1 MTGSG
6 VVIEKKR
13 ILSNAHVVLYASQ
26 VQVQANQAGDKLTAT
41 VEAIAPGMDLAI
53 LKLDDESFF
62 DSHPPLPRANTLPD
76 IKDAVMAY
84 GYPEGGTSLSIT
96 KGIVSRV
103 EFAPYYYPAAGLRIQ
118 IDAAINPGNSGGPA
132 VVNDKMIGLAFSHLS
147 MADNIG
153 YIIPTEEIEMF
164 LEDIADGHYTGKP
177 AMFDDL
183 QTLETPALR
192 PFLKIGKSVE
202 GIIVN
207 RTDITSASSPLK
219 KWDIITRIG
228 DATIDNQGMIK
239 LGTNLRVGFRYLI
252 PKVIK
257 NGKVPLTVVREGKEM
272 KVEVPVKAR
281 RPALIAGLEGAYPSY
296 FVFGPLVFS
305 TATTEFLGGL
315 LRNSSSTSPGLAAM
329 FGEMGSPLIR
339 RVGDLPAFEGEQLV
353 VVSSPFLPHKLA
365 QGYGNPLG
373 QVLKTINGVPIKN
386 LGHLVQGLR
395 DSKDEFI
402 VVEFDTRRGGETCVF
417 PRLDCLAATDE
428 ILTDNGV
435 RSQGSAD
442 MMAIWNAR
450 PAK

>member
-1 MTGSG
+1 
-6 VVIEKKR
+6 
-13 ILSNAHVVLYASQ
+13 
-26 VQVQANQAGDKLTAT
+26 
-41 VEAIAPGMDLAI
+41 
-53 LKLDDESFF
+53 
-62 DSHPPLPRANTLPD
+62 
-76 IKDAVMAY
+76 
-84 GYPEGGTSLSIT
+84 
-96 KGIVSRV
+96 
-103 EFAPYYYPAAGLRIQ
+103 
-118 IDAAINPGNSGGPA
+118 
-132 VVNDKMIGLAFSHLS
+132 
-147 MADNIG
+147 
-153 YIIPTEEIEMF
+153 MF

-228 DATIDNQGMIK
+228 DTTIDNQGMIK

-315 LRNSSSTSPGLAAM
+315 LSNSS
-329 FGEMGSPLIR
+329 
-339 RVGDLPAFEGEQLV
+339 
-353 VVSSPFLPHKLA
+353 
-365 QGYGNPLG
+365 
-373 QVLKTINGVPIKN
+373 
-386 LGHLVQGLR
+386 
-395 DSKDEFI
+395 
-402 VVEFDTRRGGETCVF
+402 
-417 PRLDCLAATDE
+417 
-428 ILTDNGV
+428 
-435 RSQGSAD
+435 
-442 MMAIWNAR
+442 
-450 PAK
+450 